1 MTREQREIIRKQID
15 ALMRERLGGEPSP
28 RGPRH
33 QGDPLKTPRRVKSRS
48 AS

>member
-15 ALMRERLGGEPSP
+15 TLMRERLGGEPSP

-33 QGDPLKTPRRVKSRS
+33 KGNASRRAQKVKSRL
-48 AS
+48 

>member
-15 ALMRERLGGEPSP
+15 ALMRERLGGEPAP

-33 QGDPLKTPRRVKSRS
+33 QGNTPKRPQKVKSRL
-48 AS
+48 

>member
-15 ALMRERLGGEPSP
+15 AFMRERLGGEPPSR

-33 QGDPLKTPRRVKSRS
+33 KGDAPKRPQKMKTRL
-48 AS
+48 

>member
-33 QGDPLKTPRRVKSRS
+33 QGNAPKGPQKVKSRL
-48 AS
+48 

>member
-33 QGDPLKTPRRVKSRS
+33 QGNAPKRPQKVKSRPC
-48 AS
+48 

>member
-33 QGDPLKTPRRVKSRS
+33 VGATPKMPPKVKSRL
-48 AS
+48 